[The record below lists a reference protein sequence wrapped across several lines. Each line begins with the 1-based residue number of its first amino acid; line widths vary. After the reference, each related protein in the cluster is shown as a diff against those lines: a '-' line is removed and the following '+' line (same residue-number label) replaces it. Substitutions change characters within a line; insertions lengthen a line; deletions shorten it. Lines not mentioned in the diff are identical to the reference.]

1 MAKTKQD
8 PEKIAIPITQ
18 RNIATQSN
26 SLINARYELTEM
38 QQKMILLAIAQI
50 NSDDY
55 DFFKYSCSV
64 AELEERLGTKID
76 NTRFREVCRN
86 LRAKGVSINT
96 GNGWIECNWFSAV
109 QYFKNEARY
118 EFEISPTLV
127 PYLLQLKEK
136 FTSIN
141 LKQALKFSG
150 KYTTRFY
157 QFLIQAQN
165 QRAKKRTFELE
176 ELYELLQLPPTFRE
190 YKHFKS
196 KVLEPSLAEINAKSD
211 IKAAYEPTKKLR
223 KKVLEITIYFDFKD
237 VLEAKTQRATAA
249 KNFKKYAGR
258 DFIYWG
264 ALYAIDYV
272 QENEEK
278 QRIEAI
284 YTDPKDG
291 QQSRADFD
299 SLDHLERAIREAKEL
314 KADMK
319 SNPKKYEKKDRDLS
333 SLF

>member
-1 MAKTKQD
+1 MSDEVVKSLSNRAV
-8 PEKIAIPITQ
+8 AV
-18 RNIATQSN
+18 QSN
-26 SLINARYELTEM
+26 SMINSKYELSEV
-38 QQKMILLAIAQI
+38 QQKLILLAIAQI
-50 NSDDY
+50 KTDDEK
-55 DFFKYSCSV
+55 FFKYSCSV
-64 AELEERLGTKID
+64 AELEERLGVEIKH
-76 NTRFREVCRN
+76 RQFRDTCEDLFKKPIR
-86 LRAKGVSINT
+86 IN
-96 GNGWIECNWFSAV
+96 NGRSWKLFNWFSSM
-109 QYFKNEARY
+109 QYIDEEARF
-118 EFEISPTLV
+118 EFKISDDLI
-127 PYLLQLKEK
+127 PYLL
-136 FTSIN
+136 N
-141 LKQALKFSG
+141 LKKHFTAYNIEQALFFKG

-157 QFLIQAQN
+157 QFLIQAQH
-165 QRAKKRTFELE
+165 QQAKKRTFALE

-211 IKAAYEPTKKLR
+211 IKTAYEPTKKLR

-258 DFIYWG
+258 EFVYFG
-264 ALYAIDYV
+264 ALLKIDYI

-299 SLDHLERAIREAKEL
+299 SLEHLEQAIRKAKEL

-319 SNPKKYEKKDRDLS
+319 SNPDKYEKKDRDLS

>member
-1 MAKTKQD
+1 MSDELVKGLTNRAV
-8 PEKIAIPITQ
+8 AV
-18 RNIATQSN
+18 QSN
-26 SLINARYELTEM
+26 SMINSKYSLDPT
-38 QQKMILLAIAQI
+38 QQKLILLAIAQI
-50 NSDDY
+50 KTADEK
-55 DFFKYSCSV
+55 FFKYSCSV
-64 AELEERLGTKID
+64 AELEEKLGVKL
-76 NTRFREVCRN
+76 NETRIKDLAKDI
-86 LRAKGVSINT
+86 LRKPLEIKEKGK
-96 GNGWIECNWFSAV
+96 WIGCNWFSAFI
-109 QYFKNEARY
+109 YYTDAARF
-118 EFEISPTLV
+118 EFEISPTLT
-127 PYLLQLKEK
+127 PYLLNLKEH
-136 FTSIN
+136 FTTFNIE
-141 LKQALKFSG
+141 QAIKFSG

-157 QFLIQAQN
+157 QFLIQAQH
-165 QRAKKRTFELE
+165 QQAKKRTFALE

-211 IKAAYEPTKKLR
+211 IKTAYEATKKLR

-258 DFIYWG
+258 EFVYFG
-264 ALYAIDYV
+264 ALLKIDYI

-278 QRIEAI
+278 HRIEAI

-299 SLDHLERAIREAKEL
+299 SLEHLEQAIRKAKEL

-319 SNPKKYEKKDRDLS
+319 SNPDKYDKKDRDLS

>member
-1 MAKTKQD
+1 MSDEVVKSLTNRAV
-8 PEKIAIPITQ
+8 AV
-18 RNIATQSN
+18 QSN
-26 SLINARYELTEM
+26 SMINSKYSLDPT
-38 QQKMILLAIAQI
+38 QQKLILLAIAQI
-50 NSDDY
+50 KTADEK
-55 DFFKYSCSV
+55 FFKYSCSI
-64 AELEERLGTKID
+64 AELEEKLGVKL
-76 NTRFREVCRN
+76 NETRIKDLAKDI
-86 LRAKGVSINT
+86 LRKPLEIKEKGK
-96 GNGWIECNWFSAV
+96 WIGCNWFSAFI
-109 QYFKNEARY
+109 YYTDAARF
-118 EFEISPTLV
+118 EFEISPTLT
-127 PYLLQLKEK
+127 PYLLNLKEH
-136 FTSIN
+136 FTTFNIE
-141 LKQALKFSG
+141 QAIKFSG

-176 ELYELLQLPPTFRE
+176 ELYELLQLPTTLTTSFTRFT
-190 YKHFKS
+190 K

-211 IKAAYEPTKKLR
+211 IKATYEPTKKLR

-319 SNPKKYEKKDRDLS
+319 SNPEKYEKKDRNLS

>member
-1 MAKTKQD
+1 MSNEVVKSLTSRA
-8 PEKIAIPITQ
+8 IAV
-18 RNIATQSN
+18 QSN
-26 SLINARYELTEM
+26 SMINSKYSLDPT
-38 QQKMILLAIAQI
+38 QQKLILLAIAQI
-50 NSDDY
+50 KTADGN
-55 DFFKYSCSV
+55 FFKYSCSV
-64 AELEERLGTKID
+64 AELEERLGVQIQHKQ
-76 NTRFREVCRN
+76 FRDTCEDLFKKPIR
-86 LRAKGVSINT
+86 IN
-96 GNGWIECNWFSAV
+96 NGRSWKLFNWFSSM
-109 QYFKNEARY
+109 QYIDEEARF
-118 EFEISPTLV
+118 EFKISDDLI
-127 PYLLQLKEK
+127 PYLLKLKEN
-136 FTSIN
+136 FTTFNIE
-141 LKQALKFSG
+141 QALKFSG

-176 ELYELLQLPPTFRE
+176 ELYELLQLPPTLRGDFS
-190 YKHFKS
+190 KFKI

-211 IKAAYEPTKKLR
+211 IKASYEPTKKLR

-258 DFIYWG
+258 EFVYFG
-264 ALYAIDYV
+264 ALLKIDYI

-278 QRIEAI
+278 YRIEAI

-299 SLDHLERAIREAKEL
+299 SLEHLEQAIRKAKEL
-314 KADMK
+314 KADIK
-319 SNPKKYEKKDRDLS
+319 SNPDKYEKKDRDLS

>member
-1 MAKTKQD
+1 MSDKVVKSLTNRAV
-8 PEKIAIPITQ
+8 AV
-18 RNIATQSN
+18 QSN
-26 SLINARYELTEM
+26 SMINSKYSLDPT
-38 QQKMILLAIAQI
+38 QQKLILLAIAQI
-50 NSDDY
+50 KTADEK
-55 DFFKYSCSV
+55 FFKYSCSV
-64 AELEERLGTKID
+64 AELEEKLGVKL
-76 NTRFREVCRN
+76 NETRIKDLAKDI
-86 LRAKGVSINT
+86 LRKPLEIKEKGK
-96 GNGWIECNWFSAV
+96 WIGCNWFSAFI
-109 QYFKNEARY
+109 YYTDAARF
-118 EFEISPTLV
+118 EFEISPTLT
-127 PYLLQLKEK
+127 PYLLNLKEH
-136 FTSIN
+136 FTTFNIE
-141 LKQALKFSG
+141 QAIKFSG

-249 KNFKKYAGR
+249 KNLKKYAGR
-258 DFIYWG
+258 EFVYFG
-264 ALYAIDYV
+264 ALLKIDYI

-278 QRIEAI
+278 HRIEAI

-299 SLDHLERAIREAKEL
+299 SLEHLEQAIRKAKEL

-319 SNPKKYEKKDRDLS
+319 SNPDKYEKKDRDLS

>member
-1 MAKTKQD
+1 MSDEVVKNLSNRAVTV
-8 PEKIAIPITQ
+8 
-18 RNIATQSN
+18 QSN
-26 SLINARYELTEM
+26 SMINSKYSLDPT
-38 QQKMILLAIAQI
+38 QQKLILLAIAQI
-50 NSDDY
+50 KTADEK
-55 DFFKYSCSV
+55 FFKYSCSV
-64 AELEERLGTKID
+64 AELEERLGVQIQHKQ
-76 NTRFREVCRN
+76 FRDTCEDLFKKPIR
-86 LRAKGVSINT
+86 IN
-96 GNGWIECNWFSAV
+96 NGRSWKLFNWFSSM
-109 QYFKNEARY
+109 QYIDEEARF
-118 EFEISPTLV
+118 EFKISDDLI
-127 PYLLQLKEK
+127 PYLLKLKEN
-136 FTSIN
+136 FTTFNIE
-141 LKQALKFSG
+141 QALKFSG

-176 ELYELLQLPPTFRE
+176 ELYELLQLPPTLRGDFS
-190 YKHFKS
+190 KFKI

-258 DFIYWG
+258 EFVYFG
-264 ALYAIDYV
+264 ALLKIDYI

-278 QRIEAI
+278 HRIEAI

-299 SLDHLERAIREAKEL
+299 SLEHLEQAIRKAKEL

-319 SNPKKYEKKDRDLS
+319 SNPDKYEKKDRDLS

>member
-1 MAKTKQD
+1 MSDKVVKSLTNRAV
-8 PEKIAIPITQ
+8 AV
-18 RNIATQSN
+18 QSN
-26 SLINARYELTEM
+26 SMINSKYSLDPT
-38 QQKMILLAIAQI
+38 QQKLILLAIAQI
-50 NSDDY
+50 KTADDK
-55 DFFKYSCSV
+55 FFKYSCSV
-64 AELEERLGTKID
+64 AELEEKLGVKL
-76 NTRFREVCRN
+76 NETRIKDIAKDI
-86 LRAKGVSINT
+86 LRKPLEIKEKGK
-96 GNGWIECNWFSAV
+96 WIGCNWFSAFI
-109 QYFKNEARY
+109 YYTDAARF
-118 EFEISPTLV
+118 EFEISPTLT
-127 PYLLQLKEK
+127 PYLLNLKEH
-136 FTSIN
+136 FTTFNIE
-141 LKQALKFSG
+141 QAIKFSG

-157 QFLIQAQN
+157 QFLIQAQH
-165 QRAKKRTFELE
+165 QQAKKRTFVLE

-211 IKAAYEPTKKLR
+211 IKTAYEPTKKLR

-249 KNFKKYAGR
+249 KNFKKYVGR
-258 DFIYWG
+258 EFVYFG
-264 ALYAIDYV
+264 ALLKIDYI

-278 QRIEAI
+278 HRIEAI

-299 SLDHLERAIREAKEL
+299 SLEHLEQAIRKAKEL

-319 SNPKKYEKKDRDLS
+319 SNPDKYEKKDRDLS

>member
-1 MAKTKQD
+1 MSDEVAKSLSNR
-8 PEKIAIPITQ
+8 AV
-18 RNIATQSN
+18 AVQSN
-26 SLINARYELTEM
+26 SMINSKYSLDPT
-38 QQKMILLAIAQI
+38 QQKLILLAIAQI
-50 NSDDY
+50 KTADEK
-55 DFFKYSCSV
+55 FFKYSCSV
-64 AELEERLGTKID
+64 AELEEKLGVKL
-76 NTRFREVCRN
+76 NETRIKDLAKDI
-86 LRAKGVSINT
+86 LRKPLEIKEKGR
-96 GNGWIECNWFSAV
+96 WIGCNWFSAFI
-109 QYFKNEARY
+109 YYTDAARF
-118 EFEISPTLV
+118 EFEISPTLT
-127 PYLLQLKEK
+127 PYLLNLKEH
-136 FTSIN
+136 FTTFNIE
-141 LKQALKFSG
+141 QAIKFSG

-196 KVLEPSLAEINAKSD
+196 KVLEPSLAEINVKSD

-258 DFIYWG
+258 EFVYFG
-264 ALYAIDYV
+264 ALLKIDYI

-278 QRIEAI
+278 HRIEAI

-299 SLDHLERAIREAKEL
+299 SLEHLEQAIRKAKEL

-319 SNPKKYEKKDRDLS
+319 SNPDKYEKKDRDLS

>member
-1 MAKTKQD
+1 MSDKVVKSLTNRAV
-8 PEKIAIPITQ
+8 AV
-18 RNIATQSN
+18 QSN
-26 SLINARYELTEM
+26 SMINSKYSLDPT
-38 QQKMILLAIAQI
+38 QQKLILLAIAQI
-50 NSDDY
+50 KTADDK
-55 DFFKYSCSV
+55 FFKYSCSV
-64 AELEERLGTKID
+64 AELEEKLGVKL
-76 NTRFREVCRN
+76 NETRIKDLAKDI
-86 LRAKGVSINT
+86 LRKPLEIKEKGK
-96 GNGWIECNWFSAV
+96 WIGCNWFSAFI
-109 QYFKNEARY
+109 YYTDAARF
-118 EFEISPTLV
+118 EFEISPTLT
-127 PYLLQLKEK
+127 PYLLNLKEH
-136 FTSIN
+136 FTTFNIE
-141 LKQALKFSG
+141 QAIKFSG

-157 QFLIQAQN
+157 QFLIQAQH
-165 QRAKKRTFELE
+165 QQAKKRTFVLE

-211 IKAAYEPTKKLR
+211 IKTAYEPTKKLR

-258 DFIYWG
+258 EFVYFG
-264 ALYAIDYV
+264 ALLKIDYI

-278 QRIEAI
+278 HRIEAI

-299 SLDHLERAIREAKEL
+299 SLEHLEQAIRKAKEL

-319 SNPKKYEKKDRDLS
+319 SNPDKYEKKDRDLS

>member
-1 MAKTKQD
+1 MSDELVKGLTNRAV
-8 PEKIAIPITQ
+8 AV
-18 RNIATQSN
+18 QSN
-26 SLINARYELTEM
+26 SMINSKYSLDPT
-38 QQKMILLAIAQI
+38 QQKLILLAIAQI
-50 NSDDY
+50 KTADEK
-55 DFFKYSCSV
+55 FFKYSCSV
-64 AELEERLGTKID
+64 AELEEKLGVQIQHKQLKESCLDLFKKPLYIKKP
-76 NTRFREVCRN
+76 R
-86 LRAKGVSINT
+86 
-96 GNGWIECNWFSAV
+96 GWIACNWFSAIE
-109 QYFKNEARY
+109 YFDDEARI
-118 EFEISPTLV
+118 EFEISPTLT
-127 PYLLQLKEK
+127 PYLLNLKEH
-136 FTSIN
+136 FTTFNIE
-141 LKQALKFSG
+141 QAIKFSG

-157 QFLIQAQN
+157 QFLIQAQH
-165 QRAKKRTFELE
+165 QQAKKRTFALE

-211 IKAAYEPTKKLR
+211 IKTAYEATKKLR

-258 DFIYWG
+258 EFVYFG
-264 ALYAIDYV
+264 ALLKIDYI

-299 SLDHLERAIREAKEL
+299 SLEHLEQAIRKAKEL
-314 KADMK
+314 KADIK
-319 SNPKKYEKKDRDLS
+319 SNPDKYEKKDRDLS

>member
-1 MAKTKQD
+1 MSDEVVKSLSNRAV
-8 PEKIAIPITQ
+8 AV
-18 RNIATQSN
+18 QSN
-26 SLINARYELTEM
+26 SMINSKYELSEV
-38 QQKMILLAIAQI
+38 QQKLILLAIAQI
-50 NSDDY
+50 KTDDEK
-55 DFFKYSCSV
+55 FFKYSCSV
-64 AELEERLGTKID
+64 AELEERLGVEIKH
-76 NTRFREVCRN
+76 RQFRDTCEDLFKKPIR
-86 LRAKGVSINT
+86 IN
-96 GNGWIECNWFSAV
+96 NGRSWKLFNWFSSM
-109 QYFKNEARY
+109 QYIDEEARF
-118 EFEISPTLV
+118 EFKISDDLI
-127 PYLLQLKEK
+127 PYLL
-136 FTSIN
+136 N
-141 LKQALKFSG
+141 LKKHFTAYNIEQALFFKG

-157 QFLIQAQN
+157 QFLIQAQH
-165 QRAKKRTFELE
+165 QQAKKRTFELE

-258 DFIYWG
+258 EFVYFG
-264 ALYAIDYV
+264 ALLKIDYI

-278 QRIEAI
+278 HRIEAI

-299 SLDHLERAIREAKEL
+299 SLEHLEQAIRKAKEL

-319 SNPKKYEKKDRDLS
+319 SNPDKYDKKDRDLS

>member
-1 MAKTKQD
+1 MSDKVVKSLTNRAV
-8 PEKIAIPITQ
+8 AV
-18 RNIATQSN
+18 QSN
-26 SLINARYELTEM
+26 SMINSKYSLDPT
-38 QQKMILLAIAQI
+38 QQKLILLAIAQI
-50 NSDDY
+50 KTADEK
-55 DFFKYSCSV
+55 FFKYSCSV
-64 AELEERLGTKID
+64 AELEEKLGVKL
-76 NTRFREVCRN
+76 NETRIKDLAKDI
-86 LRAKGVSINT
+86 LRKPLEIKEKGK
-96 GNGWIECNWFSAV
+96 WIGCNWFSAFI
-109 QYFKNEARY
+109 YYTDAARF
-118 EFEISPTLV
+118 EFEISPTLT
-127 PYLLQLKEK
+127 PYLLNLKEH
-136 FTSIN
+136 FTTFNIE
-141 LKQALKFSG
+141 QAIKFSG

-157 QFLIQAQN
+157 QFLIQAQH
-165 QRAKKRTFELE
+165 QQAKKRTFALE

-258 DFIYWG
+258 EFVYFG
-264 ALYAIDYV
+264 ALLKIDYI
-272 QENEEK
+272 QENKEK
-278 QRIEAI
+278 HRIEAI

-299 SLDHLERAIREAKEL
+299 NLEHLEQAIRKAKEL
-314 KADMK
+314 KADIK
-319 SNPKKYEKKDRDLS
+319 SNPDKYEKKDRDLS

>member
-1 MAKTKQD
+1 MSDKVVKSLTNRAV
-8 PEKIAIPITQ
+8 AV
-18 RNIATQSN
+18 QSN
-26 SLINARYELTEM
+26 SMINSKYSLDPT
-38 QQKMILLAIAQI
+38 QQKLILLAIAQI
-50 NSDDY
+50 KTADDK
-55 DFFKYSCSV
+55 FFKYSCSV
-64 AELEERLGTKID
+64 AELEEKLGVKL
-76 NTRFREVCRN
+76 NETRIKDLAKDI
-86 LRAKGVSINT
+86 LRKPLEIKEKGK
-96 GNGWIECNWFSAV
+96 WIGCNWFSAFI
-109 QYFKNEARY
+109 YYTDAARF
-118 EFEISPTLV
+118 EFEISPTLT
-127 PYLLQLKEK
+127 PYLLNLKEH
-136 FTSIN
+136 FTTFNIE
-141 LKQALKFSG
+141 QAIKFSG

-157 QFLIQAQN
+157 QFLIQAQH
-165 QRAKKRTFELE
+165 QQAKKRTFVLE

-211 IKAAYEPTKKLR
+211 IKTAYEATKKLR

-249 KNFKKYAGR
+249 KNFKKYADR
-258 DFIYWG
+258 EFVYFG
-264 ALYAIDYV
+264 ALLKIDYI

-278 QRIEAI
+278 HRIEAI

-299 SLDHLERAIREAKEL
+299 SLEHLEQAIRKAKEL

-319 SNPKKYEKKDRDLS
+319 SNPDKYEKKDRDLS

>member
-1 MAKTKQD
+1 MSDKVVKSLTNRAV
-8 PEKIAIPITQ
+8 AV
-18 RNIATQSN
+18 QSN
-26 SLINARYELTEM
+26 SMINSKYSLDPT
-38 QQKMILLAIAQI
+38 QQKLILLAIAQI
-50 NSDDY
+50 KTADEK
-55 DFFKYSCSV
+55 FFKYSCSV
-64 AELEERLGTKID
+64 AELEEKLGVKL
-76 NTRFREVCRN
+76 NETRIKDLAKDI
-86 LRAKGVSINT
+86 LRKPLEIKEKGK
-96 GNGWIECNWFSAV
+96 WIGCNWFSAFI
-109 QYFKNEARY
+109 YYTDAARF
-118 EFEISPTLV
+118 EFEISPTLT
-127 PYLLQLKEK
+127 PYLLNLKEH
-136 FTSIN
+136 FTTFNIE
-141 LKQALKFSG
+141 QAIKFSG

-157 QFLIQAQN
+157 QFLIQAQH
-165 QRAKKRTFELE
+165 QQAKKRTFELE

-258 DFIYWG
+258 EFVYFG
-264 ALYAIDYV
+264 ALLKIDYI

-278 QRIEAI
+278 HRIEAI

-299 SLDHLERAIREAKEL
+299 SLEHLEQAIRKAKEL
-314 KADMK
+314 KADIK
-319 SNPKKYEKKDRDLS
+319 SNPDKYEKKDRDLS

>member
-1 MAKTKQD
+1 M
-8 PEKIAIPITQ
+8 P
-18 RNIATQSN
+18 N
-26 SLINARYELTEM
+26 SLRIF
-38 QQKMILLAIAQI
+38 K
-50 NSDDY
+50 
-55 DFFKYSCSV
+55 DFKV
-64 AELEERLGTKID
+64 
-76 NTRFREVCRN
+76 
-86 LRAKGVSINT
+86 
-96 GNGWIECNWFSAV
+96 
-109 QYFKNEARY
+109 
-118 EFEISPTLV
+118 
-127 PYLLQLKEK
+127 
-136 FTSIN
+136 
-141 LKQALKFSG
+141 
-150 KYTTRFY
+150 
-157 QFLIQAQN
+157 
-165 QRAKKRTFELE
+165 
-176 ELYELLQLPPTFRE
+176 
-190 YKHFKS
+190 

-211 IKAAYEPTKKLR
+211 IKATYEPTKKLR
-223 KKVLEITIYFDFKD
+223 KKVLEITIYFNFKD

-264 ALYAIDYV
+264 ALYSIDYV

-319 SNPKKYEKKDRDLS
+319 SNPEKYEKKDRDLS